1 MLLATS
7 PGERVMRPE
16 YGCLLHRV
24 IFSPNDD
31 TTAGLAIHYVR
42 SAIDRWEPR
51 IEILNL
57 DARRDPDSEGRLE
70 VVLEYR
76 VRASQDVRNLR
87 VPVQLSTAAA
97 LMPLQ
102 APNLDDRSFDDLV
115 AAARQRIA
123 AASPEWTDLSPG
135 DPGMTLV
142 EVFAYLAETMIYRL
156 NRVPEKLYVE
166 FLRLIGVRLRPPA
179 AASVTLTFSRDRN
192 APPGDIEIPRGTRVT
207 TGAPAERQRGAGLR
221 HHGPCHA
228 PRRVRSPSRCRRS
241 TPSRSRPSLAARQRA
256 DRAAG
261 SRSRGRRR
269 SLRQATRS
277 TCSSRSRH
285 RPAELGEGDPAIEWE
300 GKTYQ
305 VWREVDNFSDLGAER
320 SGVHR
325 RSRRG
330 RDRLCRRGRDVR
342 GDRDSRDP
350 ATATATSDGAAHEPR
365 ALAAVPRAGR
375 EVRFWYRRGGGTAGN
390 VAAGTLTT
398 MRDTISG
405 LSVTN
410 ETPAT
415 GGREQE
421 SIDNAIVR
429 GPQELRSLARAVTA
443 RDYQLVAER
452 SSGAVAR
459 ARAFTQA
466 ALWRH
471 ATPGTVEVVIVPAL
485 PDPSGASAVQRRQLV
500 ELQSEEALQTVVRAI
515 DERRPLGTRSV
526 VTWARYKTVR
536 IRATIIVRREEDLT
550 AVRQRVNERLRLTV
564 NPLHTDLSVGG
575 WPFGQPL
582 FASNVYK
589 IVLSEPG
596 VRYARG
602 IRLLVDEVPD
612 AEVEELAADA
622 FQSRTWYAGSGPRLF
637 RTLNDGDGW
646 EQMAAFDGI
655 VVKVVRVHQQLPG
668 TVAAVTELPDGQGSR
683 VYVSRDTGSTW
694 DFTRQFGFVVEDVAW
709 TLRDGEPMLMMA
721 TSGGLYQLPVDADAD
736 PVQLLVDPDNQNLPF
751 YAVVA
756 TQEVKGEITVAAAA
770 QGFGGVFIS
779 SDAGT
784 SGTFRAAG
792 LEGEDI
798 RVLTVQYDG
807 PRSYLWAGTAA
818 PGGPDQPGVGAFRR
832 ELLGREDSAQGWVA
846 FRQGWTAGSCWALA
860 FSGTTVFA
868 ATQQVGVMRLDLA
881 APQPKWV
888 TPTVDSGL
896 PLRDPGRFHPV
907 RTVAASPDGSRI
919 MAGGPVGVFRTLDP
933 DAPPRPRPS
942 AVVEPLYEST
952 SSSEFAE
959 EVTLPPTWLFT
970 CGDNEIEVVSD
981 VPE

>member
-1 MLLATS
+1 
-7 PGERVMRPE
+7 
-16 YGCLLHRV
+16 
-24 IFSPNDD
+24 
-31 TTAGLAIHYVR
+31 
-42 SAIDRWEPR
+42 
-51 IEILNL
+51 
-57 DARRDPDSEGRLE
+57 
-70 VVLEYR
+70 
-76 VRASQDVRNLR
+76 
-87 VPVQLSTAAA
+87 
-97 LMPLQ
+97 MPLQ
-102 APNLDDRSFDDLV
+102 APNLDDRSFEDLV
-115 AAARQRIA
+115 SAARQRIV

-207 TGAPAERQRGAGLR
+207 TGAPPSGTEAPVFATTVHATLPAGEASIKVPALNAEQVTAELGGQATG
-221 HHGPCHA
+221 
-228 PRRVRSPSRCRRS
+228 
-241 TPSRSRPSLAARQRA
+241 RPGSWFSLA
-256 DRAAG
+256 
-261 SRSRGRRR
+261 
-269 SLRQATRS
+269 
-277 TCSSRSRH
+277 
-285 RPAELGEGDPAIEWE
+285 RPPAIGPTGDPLDLLVAVETQPSELGEGDPAIESE

-305 VWREVDNFSDLGAER
+305 VWREVDNFSDLGPNDPVYVADRAE
-320 SGVHR
+320 GVIVFAAAAEM
-325 RSRRG
+325 SE
-330 RDRLCRRGRDVR
+330 LAAL
-342 GDRDSRDP
+342 SS
-350 ATATATSDGAAHEPR
+350 TSDARNGNGRANGDVHGPR

-421 SIDNAIVR
+421 SIDNALVR

-485 PDPSGASAVQRRQLV
+485 PDPSGASGVSAAQLV
-500 ELQSEEALQTVVRAI
+500 ELQSEEARQTVVRSI
-515 DERRPLGTRSV
+515 DERRPLGTQSV
-526 VTWARYKTVR
+526 VTWARYKIVR

-612 AEVEELAADA
+612 TQVEAIVADA
-622 FQSRTWYAGSGPRLF
+622 FQPRTWYAGSGARLF

-646 EQMAAFDGI
+646 EQMAAFEGVLVNLI
-655 VVKVVRVHQQLPG
+655 RVHPQRPG
-668 TVAAVTELPDGQGSR
+668 TVAAVSELEGGRGSR
-683 VYVSRDTGSTW
+683 IYVSRDTGSTW

-709 TLRDGEPMLMMA
+709 TLRDGEPMLLMA

-736 PVQLLVDPDNQNLPF
+736 PVQLLVDPANQNLPF

-770 QGFGGVFIS
+770 QGFGGVFVS
-779 SDAGT
+779 SDAGA

-792 LEGEDI
+792 LEGEDV

-818 PGGPDQPGVGAFRR
+818 PGGPNQPGVGAFRR
-832 ELLGREDSAQGWVA
+832 ELLGREDPAQGWVP

-868 ATQQVGVMRLDLA
+868 ATQQVGVMRLDLSA
-881 APQPKWV
+881 SQPSWV
-888 TPTVDSGL
+888 PPTVDSGL
-896 PLRDPGRFHPV
+896 PLRDPGNFHPV
-907 RTVAASPDGSRI
+907 RTAAASPDGLRI
-919 MAGGPVGVFRTLDP
+919 MAGGPVGVFRTLDA
-933 DAPPRPRPS
+933 DAPPRQRPT
-942 AVVEPLYEST
+942 AVVEPLYESA

-970 CGDNEIEVVSD
+970 CGENEIEVVSD
-981 VPE
+981 APE